1 MTTSPLKV
9 EDSRPDFEAW
19 FSSRKES
26 MKRCGLG
33 MIAIRRAHDAA
44 WSAWQASRAAIV
56 VELPETQQINEAD
69 INIPDEADW
78 PDGFNVALEQCA
90 DVIRAAGIIVK
101 GDSDE

>member
-9 EDSRPDFEAW
+9 EDSRAQFEAW

-56 VELPETQQINEAD
+56 VELP
-69 INIPDEADW
+69 DEVNVLLNHLEDVL
-78 PDGFNVALEQCA
+78 PFDVFNLI
-90 DVIRAAGIIVK
+90 DVKKWNAVSSLSAAGITVK
-101 GDSDE
+101 GD